1 MENRETKSISLE
13 SLKIDF
19 SICRVEDYSRID
31 LQQPFVFTGSTDQE
45 KSLVCPTDIVP
56 KNTIA
61 REDGW
66 RAVRICGELDFSLIG
81 ILAGITRVLAERRI
95 GIFAISTFS
104 TDYVLTKEV
113 EYEKVIHALKEA
125 GYSIIQA
132 QGE

>member
-13 SLKIDF
+13 PLEIDF
-19 SICRVEDYSRID
+19 SICKVEDYSGID
-31 LQQPFVFTGSTDQE
+31 LQEPFVFTGSTDLE
-45 KSLVCPTDIVP
+45 KSIVCPTDIVP
-56 KNTIA
+56 KNTIS

-81 ILAGITRVLAERRI
+81 ILAGTAQILAEKRI

-113 EYEKVIHALKEA
+113 EYEKAIHALKEA
-125 GYSIIQA
+125 GYSIIQ
-132 QGE
+132 GYS

>member
-13 SLKIDF
+13 SLEIDF

-56 KNTIA
+56 KNTIT

-113 EYEKVIHALKEA
+113 EYEKAIHALKEA

>member
-13 SLKIDF
+13 SLEIDF

-56 KNTIA
+56 KNTIT

-113 EYEKVIHALKEA
+113 EYEKAIHALKEA
-125 GYSIIQA
+125 GYSIIQ
-132 QGE
+132 GYS

>member
-13 SLKIDF
+13 PLEIDF
-19 SICRVEDYSRID
+19 SICKVEDYSGID
-31 LQQPFVFTGSTDQE
+31 LQEPFVFTGSTDLE
-45 KSLVCPTDIVP
+45 KSIVCPTDIVP
-56 KNTIA
+56 KNTIS

-113 EYEKVIHALKEA
+113 EYEKAIHALKEA
-125 GYSIIQA
+125 GYSIIQ
-132 QGE
+132 GYS

>member
-13 SLKIDF
+13 SLEIDF
-19 SICRVEDYSRID
+19 SICKVEDYSEID

-45 KSLVCPTDIVP
+45 KSLVCPTEIVP
-56 KNTIA
+56 KNTIS

-81 ILAGITRVLAERRI
+81 ILAGIAQILAEKRI
-95 GIFAISTFS
+95 GIFAISTFC

-113 EYEKVIHALKEA
+113 DYEKAIHALKEA
-125 GYSIIQA
+125 GYSII
-132 QGE
+132 

>member
-13 SLKIDF
+13 SLEIDF
-19 SICRVEDYSRID
+19 SICKVEDYSGID
-31 LQQPFVFTGSTDQE
+31 LQQPFVFTGSTDLE
-45 KSLVCPTDIVP
+45 KSIVCPTDIVP
-56 KNTIA
+56 KNTIS

-81 ILAGITRVLAERRI
+81 ILAGIAQILAEKRI

-113 EYEKVIHALKEA
+113 EYEKAIHALKEA
-125 GYSIIQA
+125 GYSIIQ
-132 QGE
+132 GYS

>member
-13 SLKIDF
+13 SLEIDF
-19 SICRVEDYSRID
+19 SICKVEDYSGID
-31 LQQPFVFTGSTDQE
+31 LQQPFVFTGSTDLE
-45 KSLVCPTDIVP
+45 KSIVCPTDIVP
-56 KNTIA
+56 KNTIS

-113 EYEKVIHALKEA
+113 EYEKAIHALKEA
-125 GYSIIQA
+125 GYSIIQ
-132 QGE
+132 GYS

>member
-13 SLKIDF
+13 PLEIDF

-56 KNTIA
+56 KNTIS

-81 ILAGITRVLAERRI
+81 ILAGIAQILAEKRI

-113 EYEKVIHALKEA
+113 EYEKAIHALKEA
-125 GYSIIQA
+125 GYSIIQ
-132 QGE
+132 GYS

>member
-13 SLKIDF
+13 PLEIDF
-19 SICRVEDYSRID
+19 SICKVEDYSGID
-31 LQQPFVFTGSTDQE
+31 LQQPFVFTGSTDLE
-45 KSLVCPTDIVP
+45 KSIVCPTDIVP
-56 KNTIA
+56 KNTIS

-81 ILAGITRVLAERRI
+81 ILAGIAQILAEKRI

-113 EYEKVIHALKEA
+113 EYEKAIHALKEA
-125 GYSIIQA
+125 GYSII
-132 QGE
+132 